1 MSALIGGQID
11 GGGQLPAEL
20 EQLLQSVE
28 SGTTAVSGLSGVAE
42 VAAPV
47 VAWAALVPIIVL
59 ALGALLLLT
68 LASLLRTRLGPGFF
82 TGWTIGV
89 GLVSFVT
96 AIPVWAQIQ
105 GWEQSF
111 LWWDPSTTAAGPF
124 STLGGAMGVDGFSV
138 LLTMLIALSV
148 VVCALVMSGYARREG
163 DRHVEGNVLL
173 LLSAVGAVVMVG
185 ANDLIVLFLG
195 LETLSM
201 AVYVLAAM
209 NLRRVESQEAGLKY
223 FVLGAFSS
231 AFFLYGIA
239 MVYGGTGSTSLVSI
253 TDFLSTNLLLGGSSV
268 LVLLGIAL
276 MVAGFAFKIAAVP
289 FHAWSPDVYDGAP
302 TASVAF
308 MASVVKVAAFAGMVR
323 VLVVGF
329 DTFAAD
335 WRPILQVL
343 AVLSLVGGALL
354 AVVQTNIKRLLAYS
368 SISHAGFILLGVEA
382 ASDQGNRAVLVY
394 LVAYTFMV
402 IGSFAVVSIVGRT
415 GDAMHSVDA
424 YRGLGRVSPALA
436 VTFTFLLLSQAG
448 VPFTSGFYAKFY
460 AVVAAVDAQSAWL
473 AVVAMLSAVVAAYLY
488 LRLVV
493 TMWFVAPGDQSPSR
507 GLFIPASTGVALVVC
522 VAVTLFIGVAP
533 DPLTEV
539 VDKAQPVIV
548 QPPAIPVAVDPDAL
562 DIDELLSLI
571 GGNDPGGAGAAQTP
585 SAGGR

>member
-1 MSALIGGQID
+1 VSALLLGQID

-20 EQLLQSVE
+20 DQLLQSVD
-28 SGTTAVSGLSGVAE
+28 SGTGGATGVAE
-42 VAAPV
+42 IVAPV
-47 VAWAALVPIIVL
+47 VAWSALVPVIVL

-68 LASLLRTRLGPGFF
+68 LASLLRGRVGPGFF

-96 AIPVWAQIQ
+96 AIPVWAQVQ

-111 LWWDPSTTAAGPF
+111 LWWNPADTAPGPF

-148 VVCALVMSGYARREG
+148 VVCALVLSGFSRREG
-163 DRHVEGNVLL
+163 DRHVEANVLL
-173 LLSAVGAVVMVG
+173 MLSAVGGVVMVG

-354 AVVQTNIKRLLAYS
+354 AVVQTNVKRLLAYS

-382 ASDQGNRAVLVY
+382 AGEQGNRAVLVY

-424 YRGLGRVSPALA
+424 YRGLGKVSPALA
-436 VTFTFLLLSQAG
+436 ATFTFLLLSQAG
-448 VPFTSGFYAKFY
+448 IPFTSGFYAKFY

-493 TMWFVAPGDQSPSR
+493 TMWFVAPGDQTPSR
-507 GLFIPASTGVALVVC
+507 GLVIPVSTGIALVAC
-522 VAVTLFIGVAP
+522 VAVTLFIGITP
-533 DPLTEV
+533 DPLTKV
-539 VDKAQPVIV
+539 VDKAQPVVV
-548 QPPAIPVAVDPDAL
+548 QPPTPVADGAGDV
-562 DIDELLSLI
+562 DIDQLLGLL
-571 GGNDPGGAGAAQTP
+571 GGDGAGAGGAAQTP
-585 SAGGR
+585 ATGGR

>member
-1 MSALIGGQID
+1 
-11 GGGQLPAEL
+11 
-20 EQLLQSVE
+20 
-28 SGTTAVSGLSGVAE
+28 
-42 VAAPV
+42 
-47 VAWAALVPIIVL
+47 
-59 ALGALLLLT
+59 
-68 LASLLRTRLGPGFF
+68 
-82 TGWTIGV
+82 
-89 GLVSFVT
+89 
-96 AIPVWAQIQ
+96 
-105 GWEQSF
+105 
-111 LWWDPSTTAAGPF
+111 
-124 STLGGAMGVDGFSV
+124 
-138 LLTMLIALSV
+138 
-148 VVCALVMSGYARREG
+148 
-163 DRHVEGNVLL
+163 
-173 LLSAVGAVVMVG
+173 
-185 ANDLIVLFLG
+185 
-195 LETLSM
+195 
-201 AVYVLAAM
+201 M

-239 MVYGGTGSTSLVSI
+239 MVYGGTGSTSLVDI

-354 AVVQTNIKRLLAYS
+354 AVVQTNVKRLLAYS

-382 ASDQGNRAVLVY
+382 ASEQGNRAVLVY

-424 YRGLGRVSPALA
+424 YRGLGKVSPALA
-436 VTFTFLLLSQAG
+436 ATFTFLLLSQAG
-448 VPFTSGFYAKFY
+448 IPFTSGFYAKFY

-493 TMWFVAPGDQSPSR
+493 TMWFVAPGDQTPSR
-507 GLFIPASTGVALVVC
+507 GLVIPVSTGIALVAC
-522 VAVTLFIGVAP
+522 VAVTLFIGITP
-533 DPLTEV
+533 DPLTKV
-539 VDKAQPVIV
+539 VDKAQPVVV
-548 QPPAIPVAVDPDAL
+548 QPPAPVANGTGDLDVDQ
-562 DIDELLSLI
+562 LLGLL
-571 GGNDPGGAGAAQTP
+571 GEGGAGGAQTP
-585 SAGGR
+585 VTGGR